1 MNVLSRFYTYDKQEV
16 LVIKEG
22 SSFYILAN
30 NIKIG
35 PYANL
40 QQAEDKAEDLVYG
53 VEHNANLSIPR

>member
-22 SSFYILAN
+22 SSFYILVN
-30 NIKIG
+30 SIKIG
-35 PYANL
+35 PYAHL

>member
-30 NIKIG
+30 SIKIG
-35 PYANL
+35 PYAHL

>member
-22 SSFYILAN
+22 SSFYILLAN
-30 NIKIG
+30 SIKIG
-35 PYANL
+35 PYAHL

-53 VEHNANLSIPR
+53 VEP

>member
-30 NIKIG
+30 SIKIG

-53 VEHNANLSIPR
+53 VEP